1 MGRARINQIIH
12 SKIKIVSDILCLLL
26 TILLINIDLYSV
38 IINTVKRF
46 SNINKSLILLIV
58 YMTLIYFFTR
68 LINEVLQIR
77 YIVMT

>member
-46 SNINKSLILLIV
+46 SNINKSFKILI
-58 YMTLIYFFTR
+58 IYDFNILFYQTY
-68 LINEVLQIR
+68 Q
-77 YIVMT
+77 